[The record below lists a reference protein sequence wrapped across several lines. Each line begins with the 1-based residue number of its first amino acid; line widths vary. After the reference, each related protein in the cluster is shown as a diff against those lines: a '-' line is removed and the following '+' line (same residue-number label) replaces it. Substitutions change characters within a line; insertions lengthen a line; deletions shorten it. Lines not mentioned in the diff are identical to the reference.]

1 MRKAG
6 LGIMTTMEGK
16 LIFLFSVLMIG
27 TFSPAVE
34 AQGKKPPATFV
45 FGDSLVDVG
54 NNNYIFTLASA
65 DHKPYGIDRTDKVAT
80 GRFCNGKIIPDLV
93 NDYLG
98 TPYPLPV
105 LSPQATGANLLNG
118 VNYASAGAG
127 IQEETGQV
135 FIGRVTMS
143 QQFAHFQKTKDQIA
157 LVIGPQGTDEL
168 IHNALYSFT
177 VGGNDYINNYMAITT
192 NTKNKYTVPQYHDL
206 LITTYRGQLKTA
218 YGLGMRKFII
228 SNMGPIGCAPSV
240 LSTRSQNGECIQEVN
255 GYAITFNAAL
265 KPMLESLQAE
275 LPGSVFL
282 NANAFDVVKSI
293 LDNPLKYGFTEP
305 VSTACCGVG
314 KFNGID
320 GACRVIGNL
329 CADRTKSVFWD
340 AFHPTETVNRLSFQQ
355 FLTGGPDVISPM
367 NVQQLLAM

>member
-1 MRKAG
+1 
-6 LGIMTTMEGK
+6 MTTMEGK
-16 LIFLFSVLMIG
+16 LVLLLSVLMVV
-27 TFSPAVE
+27 TMSPVVN
-34 AQGKKPPATFV
+34 AQGKKAPATFV

-54 NNNYIFTLASA
+54 NNNYFFTLASA
-65 DHKPYGIDRTDKVAT
+65 DHKPYGIDRADKVAT

-105 LSPQATGANLLNG
+105 LAPEATGGNLLHG

-143 QQFAHFQKTKDQIA
+143 QQFDHFTKTKQQIA
-157 LVIGPQGTDEL
+157 LMVGQQGMEEL
-168 IHNALYSFT
+168 IHNGIYSFT
-177 VGGNDYINNYMAITT
+177 VGGNDYINNYMALTT
-192 NTKNKYTVPQYHDL
+192 NTKNMYTLPQYLDR
-206 LITTYRGQLKTA
+206 LITLFRGQLKTA

-240 LSTRSQNGECIQEVN
+240 LSTRSKNGECVQEVN
-255 GYAITFNAAL
+255 DYAINFNNAL
-265 KPMLESLQAE
+265 KPMLESVQTE
-275 LPGSVFL
+275 LPGSVIL
-282 NANAFDVVKSI
+282 YANAFGVVKSI
-293 LDNPLKYGFTEP
+293 IDNPLKYGFTEP
-305 VSTACCGVG
+305 VTTACCGVG

-320 GACRVIGNL
+320 GACRTIGNL

-340 AFHPTETVNRLSFQQ
+340 AFHPTETVNRMSFQV
-355 FLTGGPDVISPM
+355 FLNGGPDVISPM
-367 NVQQLLAM
+367 NVKQLLAM